1 VNGIQPIDE
10 RFTNLD
16 AFVRRVHGE
25 QDQLIQTLHVA
36 QDLFGYLSHDVL
48 LHVARALRLPA
59 SFVLGVATFY
69 HLFRFDPPGDHVCTV
84 CTGTACFVKGA
95 DEIAQA
101 VSEEVGVAMGE
112 TTPDRR
118 FTLGLARCIGSCGL
132 APVALLDGNVLPH
145 QTPESM
151 VAAVRTA
158 LASDLPA
165 GTSDVAPAS
174 DGSVDG
180 SGRITREPGTSDHGA
195 PGNVT
200 PENITP
206 QGAS

>member
-1 VNGIQPIDE
+1 VNGTQPVDE

-16 AFVRRVHGE
+16 AFVRRVHGD

-48 LHVARALRLPA
+48 LYVARALRLPP

-95 DEIAQA
+95 DSIAQA
-101 VSEEVGVAMGE
+101 VSDEVGVAMGE
-112 TTPDRR
+112 TTEDRR
-118 FTLGLARCIGSCGL
+118 FTLGVARCIGSCGL
-132 APVALLDGNVLPH
+132 APVCLLDGEVLPH
-145 QTPESM
+145 QTPDSTL
-151 VAAVRTA
+151 AAVRTA
-158 LASDLPA
+158 LASDRP
-165 GTSDVAPAS
+165 TDSPDAPSGS
-174 DGSVDG
+174 DGVPGHDG
-180 SGRITREPGTSDHGA
+180 ASGHRGA
-195 PGNVT
+195 HENVL
-200 PENITP
+200 PENVTP